1 MISPSEAEEGVVKH
15 LISGAK
21 KLGYKPFN
29 NITYV
34 SENANGEGKLT
45 GVCPLCGER
54 KTFES
59 LDEIDLVKEVENP
72 KTNKKYFV
80 NSCELCAAS
89 RKESITSEPARP
101 LNKLLYKRAVEILDK
116 KFNSTLIP
124 TKANLFVDPNEFVT
138 FKPNV
143 ENSKKYKIKLKV
155 IMLYSDT
162 YFEDLDRDEF
172 EESVFRIEEEEIF
185 AILKEDE
192 SVIVNFEDFLVNKER
207 DSITDSITY
216 IDEDQL
222 TNENAAKEREE
233 ESEVNKETTDETSEP
248 DVENTESAESSDDNV
263 DIQNKTSEPETT
275 DSETTESEPMAEEN
289 TIGEE
294 TSTEEVTHE
303 TEQNAETEITISDI
317 QNDDEFGGSS
327 EEVTINS
334 ESETTESEPVVE
346 ENSVTEEVTLEAEQ
360 NEESHAD
367 FTVTNETEIT
377 TSDIQN
383 DDEFGGSSEE
393 VTIDSEPETTDSE
406 PIAEESIVT
415 EETSTE
421 DSGEITLEL
430 DDNSSSSS
438 FFDNLFGRNKKTE
451 ESVSEETSTETVKT
465 STKEDNGEITLELD
479 NENGDENP
487 FSEASGERS
496 ETGENKIVSPITSE
510 ARKSIESEDSKEEI
524 KLESVNENFTDDE
537 EEITLERDDDI
548 SKKEKGK
555 NESTES
561 DVNHK
566 DFIKD
571 EAKKVSESDKKWYSN
586 PVVFSEDDDENF
598 NELMDEVDLINEF
611 KESDLGKVIYD
622 VCKRTGLNAKFT
634 ISEDTFEIPVVDFES
649 GMRVICIDCNKVGQM
664 KVQLAI
670 MERQVEFGYPLP
682 KGTKYGLAYLYSDCL
697 TSKERTKATIK
708 NLIKIVNKEK
718 FDGRRIINLAGNY
731 TLFYTDSIPVIR
743 SFEAENSSY
752 PQGKPCTKEIGIIA
766 LRHRSGKHEEFTAK
780 DFMNYLNKNYKMDM
794 KNHNLYMVATAR
806 YIVKPDP
813 MSKTVKYQI
822 TDYSELADSILM
834 DGFDHIIGAIIKEHK
849 LNNTV
854 KDPRFL
860 GTDFSQYKYQFEY
873 EFDPSTLPSPSL
885 EIWWDNE
892 NFFKTFDSFEDGQ
905 GKCFIRVPEY
915 RTNSTDG
922 YRKDPRLFL
931 PIPFSKLFKADI
943 EKSGVNVL
951 NDNARRKFIEQLGF
965 VESYYPRMKR
975 FMLNPLKTMKLEF
988 SSSIFAMTK
997 VDLNKF
1003 FSGNGVYDGGYD
1015 NILFQKFINSSK
1027 LDDKTKN
1034 VMSIL
1039 ALQKMLNK

>member
-1 MISPSEAEEGVVKH
+1 MISPTEAEEGVVKH

-172 EESVFRIEEEEIF
+172 EESVFRIEEDEIF

-192 SVIVNFEDFLVNKER
+192 SVIANFEDFLVNKER

-222 TNENAAKEREE
+222 ANGNVAKEKEE

-248 DVENTESAESSDDNV
+248 DVENTESTESSDDNV
-263 DIQNKTSEPETT
+263 DIQNKTSEP
-275 DSETTESEPMAEEN
+275 ETTESEPMAEEN

-294 TSTEEVTHE
+294 TSTEEVTRE

-334 ESETTESEPVVE
+334 EPETTESEPVVE
-346 ENSVTEEVTLEAEQ
+346 EKSVIEEVTLEAEQ
-360 NEESHAD
+360 KEESHAD
-367 FTVTNETEIT
+367 FTVTDETEIT

-393 VTIDSEPETTDSE
+393 VTINSEPETTDSE
-406 PIAEESIVT
+406 PVAEESIVT
-415 EETSTE
+415 EESSTE

-430 DDNSSSSS
+430 DDNSSSPS

-451 ESVSEETSTETVKT
+451 ESVTEETSTETVET

-479 NENGDENP
+479 NVNGDENP

-524 KLESVNENFTDDE
+524 ELESVNENFTDDE

-555 NESTES
+555 NVSTES

-586 PVVFSEDDDENF
+586 PVVFSEDEDENF

-1015 NILFQKFINSSK
+1015 NILFQKFINSFK

>member
-1 MISPSEAEEGVVKH
+1 M
-15 LISGAK
+15 
-21 KLGYKPFN
+21 
-29 NITYV
+29 
-34 SENANGEGKLT
+34 
-45 GVCPLCGER
+45 
-54 KTFES
+54 
-59 LDEIDLVKEVENP
+59 
-72 KTNKKYFV
+72 
-80 NSCELCAAS
+80 
-89 RKESITSEPARP
+89 
-101 LNKLLYKRAVEILDK
+101 
-116 KFNSTLIP
+116 
-124 TKANLFVDPNEFVT
+124 
-138 FKPNV
+138 
-143 ENSKKYKIKLKV
+143 
-155 IMLYSDT
+155 
-162 YFEDLDRDEF
+162 
-172 EESVFRIEEEEIF
+172 
-185 AILKEDE
+185 
-192 SVIVNFEDFLVNKER
+192 
-207 DSITDSITY
+207 
-216 IDEDQL
+216 
-222 TNENAAKEREE
+222 
-233 ESEVNKETTDETSEP
+233 
-248 DVENTESAESSDDNV
+248 
-263 DIQNKTSEPETT
+263 
-275 DSETTESEPMAEEN
+275 
-289 TIGEE
+289 
-294 TSTEEVTHE
+294 
-303 TEQNAETEITISDI
+303 
-317 QNDDEFGGSS
+317 
-327 EEVTINS
+327 
-334 ESETTESEPVVE
+334 
-346 ENSVTEEVTLEAEQ
+346 
-360 NEESHAD
+360 
-367 FTVTNETEIT
+367 
-377 TSDIQN
+377 
-383 DDEFGGSSEE
+383 
-393 VTIDSEPETTDSE
+393 
-406 PIAEESIVT
+406 
-415 EETSTE
+415 
-421 DSGEITLEL
+421 
-430 DDNSSSSS
+430 
-438 FFDNLFGRNKKTE
+438 
-451 ESVSEETSTETVKT
+451 
-465 STKEDNGEITLELD
+465 
-479 NENGDENP
+479 
-487 FSEASGERS
+487 
-496 ETGENKIVSPITSE
+496 
-510 ARKSIESEDSKEEI
+510 
-524 KLESVNENFTDDE
+524 
-537 EEITLERDDDI
+537 
-548 SKKEKGK
+548 
-555 NESTES
+555 
-561 DVNHK
+561 
-566 DFIKD
+566 
-571 EAKKVSESDKKWYSN
+571 
-586 PVVFSEDDDENF
+586 
-598 NELMDEVDLINEF
+598 
-611 KESDLGKVIYD
+611 
-622 VCKRTGLNAKFT
+622 
-634 ISEDTFEIPVVDFES
+634 
-649 GMRVICIDCNKVGQM
+649 
-664 KVQLAI
+664 
-670 MERQVEFGYPLP
+670 
-682 KGTKYGLAYLYSDCL
+682 
-697 TSKERTKATIK
+697 
-708 NLIKIVNKEK
+708 IVNKEK

>member
-1 MISPSEAEEGVVKH
+1 MISSSEAEEGVVKH
-15 LISGAK
+15 LVSGAK

-29 NITYV
+29 NITYI

-45 GVCPLCGER
+45 GICPLCGGQ

-59 LDEIDLVKEVENP
+59 LDEIDLVKEIENP

-89 RKESITSEPARP
+89 RKESVTSEPSRP

-143 ENSKKYKIKLKV
+143 ENSKKYKIKLKI

-162 YFEDLDRDEF
+162 FFEDLDRDESEERIF
-172 EESVFRIEEEEIF
+172 EIEEDEPY
-185 AILKEDE
+185 AILKENE
-192 SVIVNFEDFLVNKER
+192 NVTVNFEDFLVNKER
-207 DSITDSITY
+207 DSIQY
-216 IDEDQL
+216 IDEYQYA
-222 TNENAAKEREE
+222 TENAAKEKE
-233 ESEVNKETTDETSEP
+233 ES
-248 DVENTESAESSDDNV
+248 VENYDENI
-263 DIQNKTSEPETT
+263 DIQNKASEPELI
-275 DSETTESEPMAEEN
+275 DYQVPV
-289 TIGEE
+289 IEE
-294 TSTEEVTHE
+294 TSKEEVTSE
-303 TEQNAETEITISDI
+303 TEQNNKTDETEITTSDI
-317 QNDDEFGGSS
+317 QNDNEFSGSS

-334 ESETTESEPVVE
+334 EPELIDYQVPVIEETSK
-346 ENSVTEEVTLEAEQ
+346 EEVNHET
-360 NEESHAD
+360 D
-367 FTVTNETEIT
+367 ETEIT

-383 DDEFGGSSEE
+383 DDEFRGSSEE
-393 VTIDSEPETTDSE
+393 VTINSEPKSTDSE
-406 PIAEESIVT
+406 PVV

-421 DSGEITLEL
+421 
-430 DDNSSSSS
+430 
-438 FFDNLFGRNKKTE
+438 
-451 ESVSEETSTETVKT
+451 SVETSV
-465 STKEDNGEITLELD
+465 KEDNGEITLELD
-479 NENGDENP
+479 NNSSSHSFFDNLFGRNDKTEKPVVEETSTESVETSVKEDNGEITLELYNENGDENP

-510 ARKSIESEDSKEEI
+510 ARKSIESEDSKDEI
-524 KLESVNENFTDDE
+524 VLESVNENFTDE
-537 EEITLERDDDI
+537 EEITLERDVDA
-548 SKKEKGK
+548 SKKEKEE
-555 NESTES
+555 NISTES
-561 DVNHK
+561 DLNHK
-566 DFIKD
+566 DFVKD
-571 EAKKVSESDKKWYSN
+571 EAKKVSESDKKWYNN
-586 PVVFSEDDDENF
+586 PVVFSEDDNENF

-670 MERQVEFGYPLP
+670 MERQVEFAYPLP
-682 KGTKYGLAYLYSDCL
+682 KGIRYGLAYLYSDCL

-718 FDGRRIINLAGNY
+718 FDGRRIINLGGNY

-975 FMLNPLKTMKLEF
+975 FMLNPIKTMKLEF

>member
-59 LDEIDLVKEVENP
+59 LDEIDLIKEVENP

-172 EESVFRIEEEEIF
+172 EESVFRIEEDEIF

-192 SVIVNFEDFLVNKER
+192 SVIANFEDFLVNKER

-233 ESEVNKETTDETSEP
+233 ESEVNEETTDETSGT

-263 DIQNKTSEPETT
+263 DIQNKTSEL
-275 DSETTESEPMAEEN
+275 ETTESEPTAEEN

-303 TEQNAETEITISDI
+303 TEQN
-317 QNDDEFGGSS
+317 
-327 EEVTINS
+327 V
-334 ESETTESEPVVE
+334 
-346 ENSVTEEVTLEAEQ
+346 
-360 NEESHAD
+360 
-367 FTVTNETEIT
+367 ETEIT

-393 VTIDSEPETTDSE
+393 VTINSEPETTESE
-406 PIAEESIVT
+406 PVAEES
-415 EETSTE
+415 STE

>member
-80 NSCELCAAS
+80 NSCEVCAAS

-162 YFEDLDRDEF
+162 YFEDLDRDES
-172 EESVFRIEEEEIF
+172 EESVFGIEEDEIF

-192 SVIVNFEDFLVNKER
+192 SVTVNFEDFLVNKER
-207 DSITDSITY
+207 DSITY
-216 IDEDQL
+216 IDEDQFA
-222 TNENAAKEREE
+222 NENAAKEREE
-233 ESEVNKETTDETSEP
+233 SEVNEETTDETSEP
-248 DVENTESAESSDDNV
+248 DVENTESAESFDENA
-263 DIQNKTSEPETT
+263 DIQNKTSEPETL
-275 DSETTESEPMAEEN
+275 ESEPMAEEN
-289 TIGEE
+289 AISEE
-294 TSTEEVTHE
+294 TSTEEVTRE
-303 TEQNAETEITISDI
+303 TEQNT
-317 QNDDEFGGSS
+317 
-327 EEVTINS
+327 
-334 ESETTESEPVVE
+334 
-346 ENSVTEEVTLEAEQ
+346 
-360 NEESHAD
+360 
-367 FTVTNETEIT
+367 ETEIT

-393 VTIDSEPETTDSE
+393 VTINSEPETAESE
-406 PIAEESIVT
+406 PVAEEKSVT

-430 DDNSSSSS
+430 DDNSSSSN

-451 ESVSEETSTETVKT
+451 ESVTEETSTEAVET

-496 ETGENKIVSPITSE
+496 ETGENKLVSPITSE

-537 EEITLERDDDI
+537 EEITLERDNVT

-555 NESTES
+555 NVSDES

-566 DFIKD
+566 DFVKD
-571 EAKKVSESDKKWYSN
+571 EAKKVSESDKKWYNN
-586 PVVFSEDDDENF
+586 PVVFSEDENENF

>member
-222 TNENAAKEREE
+222 TNENTAKEREE
-233 ESEVNKETTDETSEP
+233 ESEVNEETTDETSGT

-263 DIQNKTSEPETT
+263 DIQNKTSEP
-275 DSETTESEPMAEEN
+275 ETTESEPMAEEN

-303 TEQNAETEITISDI
+303 TEQNAETEITTSDI

-334 ESETTESEPVVE
+334 EPETTESEPAVE

-367 FTVTNETEIT
+367 FTVTDETEIT
-377 TSDIQN
+377 TSNIQN

-393 VTIDSEPETTDSE
+393 VTINSEPETTESK
-406 PIAEESIVT
+406 PVAEESIVT

-451 ESVSEETSTETVKT
+451 ESVSEETSTETVET

-555 NESTES
+555 NVSTES

-571 EAKKVSESDKKWYSN
+571 EVKKVSESDKKWYSN
-586 PVVFSEDDDENF
+586 PVVFSEDEDENF

>member
-15 LISGAK
+15 LVSGAK

-29 NITYV
+29 NITYI

-45 GVCPLCGER
+45 GVCPLCGEQ

-72 KTNKKYFV
+72 KTKKKYFV
-80 NSCELCAAS
+80 NSCEVCAAS
-89 RKESITSEPARP
+89 RKESVTSEPERP

-124 TKANLFVDPNEFVT
+124 TKANLFLDPNEFVT

-162 YFEDLDRDEF
+162 YFEDLDRDES
-172 EESVFRIEEEEIF
+172 EESVFEIEEDEIF

-192 SVIVNFEDFLVNKER
+192 SVTVNFEDFLVNKER
-207 DSITDSITY
+207 DSITY

-222 TNENAAKEREE
+222 ANENAAKEREE
-233 ESEVNKETTDETSEP
+233 ESGVNEETTDETSEP
-248 DVENTESAESSDDNV
+248 DVENTESAESFDENA
-263 DIQNKTSEPETT
+263 DIQNEASEP
-275 DSETTESEPMAEEN
+275 ETTESEPVTEEN
-289 TIGEE
+289 TVAEETSTEE
-294 TSTEEVTHE
+294 TSTEEVTLE
-303 TEQNAETEITISDI
+303 TEQETETD
-317 QNDDEFGGSS
+317 
-327 EEVTINS
+327 
-334 ESETTESEPVVE
+334 
-346 ENSVTEEVTLEAEQ
+346 
-360 NEESHAD
+360 
-367 FTVTNETEIT
+367 ETEIT

-383 DDEFGGSSEE
+383 EDEFGGSSEE
-393 VTIDSEPETTDSE
+393 VTIDSEPETSE
-406 PIAEESIVT
+406 PVT
-415 EETSTE
+415 EETSTEAVETSTKE

-430 DDNSSSSS
+430 DDNSSSHS

-451 ESVSEETSTETVKT
+451 ESVTEETSTEAVET
-465 STKEDNGEITLELD
+465 STKEDDGEITLELD
-479 NENGDENP
+479 NESGDENP
-487 FSEASGERS
+487 FSKASGERS

-524 KLESVNENFTDDE
+524 ELESVNENFTDDE
-537 EEITLERDDDI
+537 EEITLERDDVT

-555 NESTES
+555 NVSDES

-566 DFIKD
+566 DFVKD
-571 EAKKVSESDKKWYSN
+571 EAKKVSESDKKWYNN
-586 PVVFSEDDDENF
+586 PVVFSDDENENF

-975 FMLNPLKTMKLEF
+975 FMLNPLKAMKLEF

-1034 VMSIL
+1034 MMSIL
-1039 ALQKMLNK
+1039 AIQKMLNK

>member
-29 NITYV
+29 NITYI

-45 GVCPLCGER
+45 GICPLCGEQ

-59 LDEIDLVKEVENP
+59 LDEIDLVKEIENS
-72 KTNKKYFV
+72 KTNKKYLV
-80 NSCELCAAS
+80 NSCEVCAAS
-89 RKESITSEPARP
+89 RKESVTSEPARP
-101 LNKLLYKRAVEILDK
+101 LNKLLYKRAGEILDK

-155 IMLYSDT
+155 IMLYSNT
-162 YFEDLDRDEF
+162 SFEDLDRDESDERVF
-172 EESVFRIEEEEIF
+172 EIEEDDLF

-192 SVIVNFEDFLVNKER
+192 SVTVKFEDFLVNKER
-207 DSITDSITY
+207 DSIEY
-216 IDEDQL
+216 IDEQQL
-222 TNENAAKEREE
+222 ADENAAKEKEE
-233 ESEVNKETTDETSEP
+233 ESEVNEETTDETSEP
-248 DVENTESAESSDDNV
+248 DAENIKSAESSDENV
-263 DIQNKTSEPETT
+263 NIQNEASEPETT
-275 DSETTESEPMAEEN
+275 DPEPVVEEN
-289 TIGEE
+289 TVAEK
-294 TSTEEVTHE
+294 TSTEEVTLE
-303 TEQNAETEITISDI
+303 TEQN
-317 QNDDEFGGSS
+317 
-327 EEVTINS
+327 EEPRV
-334 ESETTESEPVVE
+334 
-346 ENSVTEEVTLEAEQ
+346 
-360 NEESHAD
+360 D
-367 FTVTNETEIT
+367 FTVTDETEIT

-393 VTIDSEPETTDSE
+393 VTIEPETTESE
-406 PIAEESIVT
+406 PVPVAAAEEIST
-415 EETSTE
+415 EE
-421 DSGEITLEL
+421 DDGEITLEL
-430 DDNSSSSS
+430 DDGSNSPS
-438 FFDNLFGRNKKTE
+438 FFDNLFGRNKETEKPVVE
-451 ESVSEETSTETVKT
+451 ESVESVETSA
-465 STKEDNGEITLELD
+465 KEDDGEITLELN
-479 NENGDENP
+479 NENGDDNP

-510 ARKSIESEDSKEEI
+510 ARKSIESEDSKNEI
-524 KLESVNENFTDDE
+524 KLESVNENITDDE
-537 EEITLERDDDI
+537 EEITLERDVDT
-548 SKKEKGK
+548 SKKEK
-555 NESTES
+555 EESISTET

-566 DFIKD
+566 DFVKD
-571 EAKKVSESDKKWYSN
+571 EAKKVSESDKKWYNN
-586 PVVFSEDDDENF
+586 PVVFSDDENENF

-975 FMLNPLKTMKLEF
+975 FMLNPLKAMKLEF

-1034 VMSIL
+1034 MMSIL
-1039 ALQKMLNK
+1039 AIQKMLNK

>member
-172 EESVFRIEEEEIF
+172 EESVFRIEEDEIF

-192 SVIVNFEDFLVNKER
+192 SVIANFEDFLVNKER

-222 TNENAAKEREE
+222 VNENDEKEREE
-233 ESEVNKETTDETSEP
+233 ESEVNEETTDETSGT
-248 DVENTESAESSDDNV
+248 DVENTESTESSDDNV
-263 DIQNKTSEPETT
+263 DIQNKTSE
-275 DSETTESEPMAEEN
+275 SETTESEPMTEEN

-303 TEQNAETEITISDI
+303 TEQNA
-317 QNDDEFGGSS
+317 
-327 EEVTINS
+327 
-334 ESETTESEPVVE
+334 
-346 ENSVTEEVTLEAEQ
+346 
-360 NEESHAD
+360 
-367 FTVTNETEIT
+367 ETEIT

-393 VTIDSEPETTDSE
+393 VTIDSEPETTESE
-406 PIAEESIVT
+406 PVAEES
-415 EETSTE
+415 STE

-524 KLESVNENFTDDE
+524 ELESVNENFTDDE

-571 EAKKVSESDKKWYSN
+571 ETKKVSESDKKWYSN

>member
-29 NITYV
+29 NITYI

-45 GVCPLCGER
+45 GVCPLCGEQ

-59 LDEIDLVKEVENP
+59 LDEIDLIKEVENP
-72 KTNKKYFV
+72 KTKKKYFV
-80 NSCELCAAS
+80 NSCEVCAAS
-89 RKESITSEPARP
+89 RKESVTSEPERP

-162 YFEDLDRDEF
+162 YFEDLDRDES
-172 EESVFRIEEEEIF
+172 EESVFGIEEDEIF

-192 SVIVNFEDFLVNKER
+192 SVTVNFEDFLVNKER
-207 DSITDSITY
+207 DSITY

-222 TNENAAKEREE
+222 ANENAAKEKE
-233 ESEVNKETTDETSEP
+233 ESEVNEETTDETSEP
-248 DVENTESAESSDDNV
+248 DVQNAESAESFDESA
-263 DIQNKTSEPETT
+263 DIQNEASEP
-275 DSETTESEPMAEEN
+275 ETTESEPVTEEN
-289 TIGEE
+289 TVAEEIPTEE
-294 TSTEEVTHE
+294 TSTEEV
-303 TEQNAETEITISDI
+303 N
-317 QNDDEFGGSS
+317 
-327 EEVTINS
+327 
-334 ESETTESEPVVE
+334 
-346 ENSVTEEVTLEAEQ
+346 LEAEQ
-360 NEESHAD
+360 DA
-367 FTVTNETEIT
+367 ETEIT

-383 DDEFGGSSEE
+383 EDEFGGSSEE
-393 VTIDSEPETTDSE
+393 VTIDSEPETTESE
-406 PIAEESIVT
+406 PVT
-415 EETSTE
+415 EETSTEEVTLETEQETETDETEITTSDIQNEDEFGGSSEEVTIDSEPETTESEPVTEETSTEAVETSTEE

-430 DDNSSSSS
+430 DDNSSSPS
-438 FFDNLFGRNKKTE
+438 FFDNLFGRNKKPE
-451 ESVSEETSTETVKT
+451 ESVTEETSTEAVET
-465 STKEDNGEITLELD
+465 STKEDDGEITLELD
-479 NENGDENP
+479 NESGDENP
-487 FSEASGERS
+487 FSKASGERS

-510 ARKSIESEDSKEEI
+510 ARKSIESEDSKDEI
-524 KLESVNENFTDDE
+524 ELESVNENFTDDE
-537 EEITLERDDDI
+537 EEITLERDDVT

-555 NESTES
+555 NVSDES

-566 DFIKD
+566 DFVKD
-571 EAKKVSESDKKWYSN
+571 EAKKVSESDKKWYNN
-586 PVVFSEDDDENF
+586 PVVFSEDENENF

-670 MERQVEFGYPLP
+670 MERQVEFAYPLP

-718 FDGRRIINLAGNY
+718 FDGRRIINLSGNY

-988 SSSIFAMTK
+988 SSSIFAMSK

-1034 VMSIL
+1034 MMSIL
-1039 ALQKMLNK
+1039 AIQKMLNK

>member
-15 LISGAK
+15 LVSGAK

-80 NSCELCAAS
+80 NSCEVCAAS

-233 ESEVNKETTDETSEP
+233 ESEVNEETTDETSEP

-263 DIQNKTSEPETT
+263 DVQNKTSE
-275 DSETTESEPMAEEN
+275 SETTESEPMAEEN

-303 TEQNAETEITISDI
+303 TEQNT
-317 QNDDEFGGSS
+317 
-327 EEVTINS
+327 
-334 ESETTESEPVVE
+334 
-346 ENSVTEEVTLEAEQ
+346 
-360 NEESHAD
+360 
-367 FTVTNETEIT
+367 ETEIT

-393 VTIDSEPETTDSE
+393 VTIDSEPETTESE
-406 PIAEESIVT
+406 PAVEESIAT
-415 EETSTE
+415 EESSTE

-451 ESVSEETSTETVKT
+451 ESVSEETSTETVET

-479 NENGDENP
+479 NENGDKNP

-524 KLESVNENFTDDE
+524 ELESVNENFTDDE
-537 EEITLERDDDI
+537 EEITLERDDVT

-555 NESTES
+555 NVSDES

-566 DFIKD
+566 DFVKD
-571 EAKKVSESDKKWYSN
+571 EAKKVSESDKKWYNN
-586 PVVFSEDDDENF
+586 PVVFSEDENENF

>member
-15 LISGAK
+15 LISGTEM
-21 KLGYKPFN
+21 LGYKPFN

-45 GVCPLCGER
+45 GICPLCGER

-80 NSCELCAAS
+80 NSCEVCAAS
-89 RKESITSEPARP
+89 RKESVSSEPARP
-101 LNKLLYKRAVEILDK
+101 FNKLLYKRAVEILDK
-116 KFNSTLIP
+116 KFNSTLIS
-124 TKANLFVDPNEFVT
+124 TKANLFVDPNEYVT

-143 ENSKKYKIKLKV
+143 ENGKKYKIKLKV

-162 YFEDLDRDEF
+162 CFEGLDTDE
-172 EESVFRIEEEEIF
+172 SDNRVFKIEEDEIF
-185 AILKEDE
+185 AILKENE
-192 SVIVNFEDFLVNKER
+192 TVTVNFEDFLVNKER
-207 DSITDSITY
+207 DSISY
-216 IDEDQL
+216 IDEEQL
-222 TNENAAKEREE
+222 TDVNDTKEVEVTKVDEE
-233 ESEVNKETTDETSEP
+233 TEDKTSES
-248 DVENTESAESSDDNV
+248 DVENTESVENSDGNSDD
-263 DIQNKTSEPETT
+263 QNEY
-275 DSETTESEPMAEEN
+275 
-289 TIGEE
+289 
-294 TSTEEVTHE
+294 
-303 TEQNAETEITISDI
+303 
-317 QNDDEFGGSS
+317 
-327 EEVTINS
+327 
-334 ESETTESEPVVE
+334 SEPV
-346 ENSVTEEVTLEAEQ
+346 S
-360 NEESHAD
+360 D
-367 FTVTNETEIT
+367 ETEIT

-393 VTIDSEPETTDSE
+393 VTIESEPETTE
-406 PIAEESIVT
+406 PETIS

-421 DSGEITLEL
+421 EVNHETEENTETEITTSDIQNDDEFGGISEEVTIESEPETTEPEPISEETSTEENSVEITLEL
-430 DDNSSSSS
+430 DDDKSNSHS
-438 FFDNLFGRNKKTE
+438 FFDDLFGRNDKVE
-451 ESVSEETSTETVKT
+451 DHVSEESSTIK
-465 STKEDNGEITLELD
+465 DNKEITLELD
-479 NENGDENP
+479 DEIGNKNP

-524 KLESVNENFTDDE
+524 ELESVNENFTDDE
-537 EEITLERDDDI
+537 EEITLERDVDT
-548 SKKEKGK
+548 SKKEKEE
-555 NESTES
+555 NISTES

-566 DFIKD
+566 DFVKD
-571 EAKKVSESDKKWYSN
+571 EAKKVSESDKKWYNN
-586 PVVFSEDDDENF
+586 PVVFSEDENENF

-670 MERQVEFGYPLP
+670 MERQVEFAYPLP

-988 SSSIFAMTK
+988 SSSIFAMSK

-1039 ALQKMLNK
+1039 AIQKMLNK

>member
-15 LISGAK
+15 LVSGAK

-80 NSCELCAAS
+80 NSCEVCAAS

-222 TNENAAKEREE
+222 TNGNAAKEREE
-233 ESEVNKETTDETSEP
+233 ESEVNEETTDETSEP

-263 DIQNKTSEPETT
+263 DIQNKTSEPEI
-275 DSETTESEPMAEEN
+275 TESEPMVEDN
-289 TIGEE
+289 IIGEE
-294 TSTEEVTHE
+294 TSTEEMTHE
-303 TEQNAETEITISDI
+303 TEQDTETEIM
-317 QNDDEFGGSS
+317 
-327 EEVTINS
+327 
-334 ESETTESEPVVE
+334 
-346 ENSVTEEVTLEAEQ
+346 
-360 NEESHAD
+360 
-367 FTVTNETEIT
+367 

-383 DDEFGGSSEE
+383 NDEFGGSSEE
-393 VTIDSEPETTDSE
+393 VTIDSEPETTESEPAVEENSVTEEVTLDTEQNEESHSDFTVTDETEITTSDIQNDNEFGGSSEEVTIDSE
-406 PIAEESIVT
+406 PKTTESESMTEESIVT

-524 KLESVNENFTDDE
+524 ELESVNENFTDDE
-537 EEITLERDDDI
+537 EEITLERDDVT

-555 NESTES
+555 NVSTES

-566 DFIKD
+566 DFVKD
-571 EAKKVSESDKKWYSN
+571 EAKKVSESDKKWYNN
-586 PVVFSEDDDENF
+586 PVVFSEDENENF

>member
-80 NSCELCAAS
+80 NSCEVCAAS

-222 TNENAAKEREE
+222 ANGNVAKEREE

-275 DSETTESEPMAEEN
+275 ESEPVVEEN

-294 TSTEEVTHE
+294 TSTEEVNRE
-303 TEQNAETEITISDI
+303 TEQNT
-317 QNDDEFGGSS
+317 
-327 EEVTINS
+327 
-334 ESETTESEPVVE
+334 
-346 ENSVTEEVTLEAEQ
+346 
-360 NEESHAD
+360 
-367 FTVTNETEIT
+367 ETEIT

-393 VTIDSEPETTDSE
+393 VTINSEPETTESE
-406 PIAEESIVT
+406 PVVEENSVTEEVTLETEQNEEPRADFTVTDETEITTSDIQNDDEFGGSSEEVTIESEPETTESEPVTEESVVT

-430 DDNSSSSS
+430 DDNSSSSN

-451 ESVSEETSTETVKT
+451 EPVTEETSI
-465 STKEDNGEITLELD
+465 KEDNGEITLELD

-524 KLESVNENFTDDE
+524 ELESVNENFTDE

-555 NESTES
+555 NVSDES

-566 DFIKD
+566 DFVKD

-586 PVVFSEDDDENF
+586 PVVFSEDEDENF

>member
-222 TNENAAKEREE
+222 TNENVAKEREE

-263 DIQNKTSEPETT
+263 DIQNKTSESETT
-275 DSETTESEPMAEEN
+275 DSEPVAEEN

-294 TSTEEVTHE
+294 TSTEEVTRE
-303 TEQNAETEITISDI
+303 TEQNT
-317 QNDDEFGGSS
+317 
-327 EEVTINS
+327 
-334 ESETTESEPVVE
+334 
-346 ENSVTEEVTLEAEQ
+346 
-360 NEESHAD
+360 
-367 FTVTNETEIT
+367 ETEIT

-393 VTIDSEPETTDSE
+393 VTINSEPETTESE
-406 PIAEESIVT
+406 PVAEEKSVTEEVTLETEQNEEPHADFTVTDETEITTSDIQNDDEFDGSSEEVTINSEPETTESEPVAEENSVT

-438 FFDNLFGRNKKTE
+438 FFDNLFGRNNETE
-451 ESVSEETSTETVKT
+451 ESVSEETSTETVET

-479 NENGDENP
+479 NENGVENP

-524 KLESVNENFTDDE
+524 ELESVNENFTDDE

-555 NESTES
+555 NVSTES

-586 PVVFSEDDDENF
+586 PVVFSEDEDENF

>member
-172 EESVFRIEEEEIF
+172 EESVFRIEEDEIF

-222 TNENAAKEREE
+222 VNENAAKEREE
-233 ESEVNKETTDETSEP
+233 ESEVNKETTDETSGT
-248 DVENTESAESSDDNV
+248 DVGNTESAESSDDNV
-263 DIQNKTSEPETT
+263 DIQNKTSEP
-275 DSETTESEPMAEEN
+275 ETTESEPMAEEN

-303 TEQNAETEITISDI
+303 TEQN
-317 QNDDEFGGSS
+317 
-327 EEVTINS
+327 V
-334 ESETTESEPVVE
+334 
-346 ENSVTEEVTLEAEQ
+346 
-360 NEESHAD
+360 
-367 FTVTNETEIT
+367 ETEIT

-383 DDEFGGSSEE
+383 DNEFGGSSEE
-393 VTIDSEPETTDSE
+393 VTIDSEPETTESE
-406 PIAEESIVT
+406 SMTEESIVT

-510 ARKSIESEDSKEEI
+510 ARKLIESEDSKEEI

-586 PVVFSEDDDENF
+586 PVVFSEDEDENF

>member
-172 EESVFRIEEEEIF
+172 EESVFRIEEDEIF

-192 SVIVNFEDFLVNKER
+192 SVIANFEDFLVNKER

-222 TNENAAKEREE
+222 ANGNGEKEREE
-233 ESEVNKETTDETSEP
+233 ESEVNEETTDETSGT

-263 DIQNKTSEPETT
+263 DIQNKTSE
-275 DSETTESEPMAEEN
+275 SETTESEPIAEEN
-289 TIGEE
+289 TISEE

-303 TEQNAETEITISDI
+303 TEQNVETEITTSDI

-334 ESETTESEPVVE
+334 ESETTESEPAVE

-360 NEESHAD
+360 NEEPRAD
-367 FTVTNETEIT
+367 FTVTDETEIT

-393 VTIDSEPETTDSE
+393 VTIDSESKTTESE
-406 PIAEESIVT
+406 PVAEESIVT
-415 EETSTE
+415 EESSTE

-451 ESVSEETSTETVKT
+451 ESVSEETSTETVET

-524 KLESVNENFTDDE
+524 ELESVNENFTDDE

-571 EAKKVSESDKKWYSN
+571 ETKKVSESDKKWYSN

>member
-172 EESVFRIEEEEIF
+172 EESVFRIEEDEIF

-192 SVIVNFEDFLVNKER
+192 SVIANFEDFLVNKER

-222 TNENAAKEREE
+222 VNEIGEKEREE
-233 ESEVNKETTDETSEP
+233 ESEVNEETTDETSGT

-263 DIQNKTSEPETT
+263 DIQNKTSEQ
-275 DSETTESEPMAEEN
+275 ETTESEPMAEEN

-303 TEQNAETEITISDI
+303 TEQNAETEITTSDI

-327 EEVTINS
+327 EEVTIDS
-334 ESETTESEPVVE
+334 ESETTESEPAVE

-367 FTVTNETEIT
+367 FTVTDETEIT
-377 TSDIQN
+377 TSNIQN

-393 VTIDSEPETTDSE
+393 VTINSEPETTESE
-406 PIAEESIVT
+406 PAIEENSVT
-415 EETSTE
+415 EESSTE

-438 FFDNLFGRNKKTE
+438 FFDNLFGRNKKIE

-510 ARKSIESEDSKEEI
+510 ARKLIESEDSKEEI
-524 KLESVNENFTDDE
+524 ELESVNENFTDDE

>member
-15 LISGAK
+15 LVSGAK

-80 NSCELCAAS
+80 NSCEVCAAS
-89 RKESITSEPARP
+89 RKESVTSEPARP

-172 EESVFRIEEEEIF
+172 KESVFRIEEDEIF

-233 ESEVNKETTDETSEP
+233 ESEVNEETTDETSEP

-263 DIQNKTSEPETT
+263 DIQNKTSE
-275 DSETTESEPMAEEN
+275 SKTTESEPIAEEN

-294 TSTEEVTHE
+294 TSIEEVTHE
-303 TEQNAETEITISDI
+303 TEQNT
-317 QNDDEFGGSS
+317 
-327 EEVTINS
+327 
-334 ESETTESEPVVE
+334 
-346 ENSVTEEVTLEAEQ
+346 
-360 NEESHAD
+360 
-367 FTVTNETEIT
+367 ETEIT

-393 VTIDSEPETTDSE
+393 VTIDSEPETTESE
-406 PIAEESIVT
+406 PAVEENSVT

-451 ESVSEETSTETVKT
+451 ESVTEETSIEAVET

-524 KLESVNENFTDDE
+524 ELESVNENFTDDE
-537 EEITLERDDDI
+537 EEITLERDDVT

-555 NESTES
+555 NVSDES

-566 DFIKD
+566 DFVKD
-571 EAKKVSESDKKWYSN
+571 EAKKVSESDKKWYNN
-586 PVVFSEDDDENF
+586 PVVFSEDENENF

-670 MERQVEFGYPLP
+670 MERQVDFAYPLP

-922 YRKDPRLFL
+922 CRKDPRLFL

>member
-172 EESVFRIEEEEIF
+172 EESVFRIEEDEIF

-222 TNENAAKEREE
+222 ANGNATKEREE

-263 DIQNKTSEPETT
+263 DIQNKTFE
-275 DSETTESEPMAEEN
+275 SETTESEPMTEEN
-289 TIGEE
+289 TISEE
-294 TSTEEVTHE
+294 TSTEEATHE

-327 EEVTINS
+327 EEVTIDS
-334 ESETTESEPVVE
+334 ESETTESEPAVE

-360 NEESHAD
+360 NEEPRAD
-367 FTVTNETEIT
+367 FTVTDETEIT

-393 VTIDSEPETTDSE
+393 VTIDSESETTESE
-406 PIAEESIVT
+406 PVAEESIVT
-415 EETSTE
+415 EESSTE

-451 ESVSEETSTETVKT
+451 ESVSEETSTETVET

-524 KLESVNENFTDDE
+524 KLESVNENFIDDE

>member
-1 MISPSEAEEGVVKH
+1 MISSSEAEEGVVKH
-15 LISGAK
+15 LVSGAK

-29 NITYV
+29 NITYI
-34 SENANGEGKLT
+34 SENTNGEGKLT
-45 GVCPLCGER
+45 GICPLCGEQ

-89 RKESITSEPARP
+89 RKESVTSEPSRP

-143 ENSKKYKIKLKV
+143 ENSKKYKIKLKI

-162 YFEDLDRDEF
+162 FFEDLDRDESEERIF
-172 EESVFRIEEEEIF
+172 EIEEDEPY
-185 AILKEDE
+185 AILKENE
-192 SVIVNFEDFLVNKER
+192 NVTVNFEDFLVNKER
-207 DSITDSITY
+207 DSIQY
-216 IDEDQL
+216 IDEYQYA
-222 TNENAAKEREE
+222 TENAAKEKE
-233 ESEVNKETTDETSEP
+233 ES
-248 DVENTESAESSDDNV
+248 VENYDENI
-263 DIQNKTSEPETT
+263 DIHNKDSEPELI
-275 DSETTESEPMAEEN
+275 DYQVPV
-289 TIGEE
+289 IEE
-294 TSTEEVTHE
+294 TSKEEVTPE
-303 TEQNAETEITISDI
+303 TEQNNKTDETEITTSDI
-317 QNDDEFGGSS
+317 QNNDEFSGSS

-334 ESETTESEPVVE
+334 EPESTNSEPV
-346 ENSVTEEVTLEAEQ
+346 S
-360 NEESHAD
+360 
-367 FTVTNETEIT
+367 
-377 TSDIQN
+377 
-383 DDEFGGSSEE
+383 
-393 VTIDSEPETTDSE
+393 
-406 PIAEESIVT
+406 

-421 DSGEITLEL
+421 SVETSVEENNGEITLEL
-430 DDNSSSSS
+430 DDNSSSHS
-438 FFDNLFGRNKKTE
+438 FFDNLFGRNEKTE
-451 ESVSEETSTETVKT
+451 KPVVEETSTESVET
-465 STKEDNGEITLELD
+465 SVEEDNGEITLELD
-479 NENGDENP
+479 NESGGENP

-510 ARKSIESEDSKEEI
+510 ARKSIESEDSKDEI
-524 KLESVNENFTDDE
+524 VLESVNENFTDE
-537 EEITLERDDDI
+537 EEITLERDVDT
-548 SKKEKGK
+548 SKKEKEE
-555 NESTES
+555 NISTET
-561 DVNHK
+561 DVNHN
-566 DFIKD
+566 DFVKD
-571 EAKKVSESDKKWYSN
+571 EAKKVSESDKKWYNN
-586 PVVFSEDDDENF
+586 PVVFSEDDNENF

-670 MERQVEFGYPLP
+670 MERQVEFAYPLP
-682 KGTKYGLAYLYSDCL
+682 KGIRYGLAYLYSDCL

-718 FDGRRIINLAGNY
+718 FDGRRIINLGGNY

-975 FMLNPLKTMKLEF
+975 FMLNPIKTMKLEF

>member
-80 NSCELCAAS
+80 NSCEVCAAS

-172 EESVFRIEEEEIF
+172 EESVFRIEEDEIF

-192 SVIVNFEDFLVNKER
+192 SVIANFEDFLVNKER

-222 TNENAAKEREE
+222 ANGNAAKEKE

-275 DSETTESEPMAEEN
+275 ESEPMAEEN

-294 TSTEEVTHE
+294 TSTEEVTRE
-303 TEQNAETEITISDI
+303 TEQNTETEITISDI
-317 QNDDEFGGSS
+317 QNNNEFSGSSEEVTIESEPETTESEPVVEEKSVTEEVTLEVEQKEESHADFTVTDETEITTSDIKNDDEFGGSS

-334 ESETTESEPVVE
+334 EPETTESEPV
-346 ENSVTEEVTLEAEQ
+346 T
-360 NEESHAD
+360 
-367 FTVTNETEIT
+367 
-377 TSDIQN
+377 
-383 DDEFGGSSEE
+383 
-393 VTIDSEPETTDSE
+393 
-406 PIAEESIVT
+406 EESIVT

-430 DDNSSSSS
+430 DDNSSSSN

-451 ESVSEETSTETVKT
+451 ESVSEETSTETVET

-524 KLESVNENFTDDE
+524 ELESVNENFTDDE

-555 NESTES
+555 NVSTES

-586 PVVFSEDDDENF
+586 PVVFSEDEDENF

>member
-80 NSCELCAAS
+80 NSCEVCAAS

-172 EESVFRIEEEEIF
+172 EESVFRIEEDEIF

-192 SVIVNFEDFLVNKER
+192 SVIANFEDFLVNKER

-222 TNENAAKEREE
+222 ANGNVAKEKE

-248 DVENTESAESSDDNV
+248 DVENTESAESSDENA
-263 DIQNKTSEPETT
+263 DIQNEASEP
-275 DSETTESEPMAEEN
+275 ETTESEPMAEEN

-294 TSTEEVTHE
+294 TSTEEVTRE
-303 TEQNAETEITISDI
+303 TEQNTETEITISDI

-334 ESETTESEPVVE
+334 EPETTESEPVVE
-346 ENSVTEEVTLEAEQ
+346 EKSVIEEVTLEAEQ
-360 NEESHAD
+360 KEESHAD
-367 FTVTNETEIT
+367 FTVTDETEIT

-393 VTIDSEPETTDSE
+393 VTINSEPETTESE
-406 PIAEESIVT
+406 PVVEESIVT

-451 ESVSEETSTETVKT
+451 ESVSEEISTETVET

-496 ETGENKIVSPITSE
+496 ETGENKLVSPITSE

-524 KLESVNENFTDDE
+524 ELESVNENFTDDE
-537 EEITLERDDDI
+537 EEITLERDDVT

-555 NESTES
+555 NVSDES

-566 DFIKD
+566 DFVKD

-586 PVVFSEDDDENF
+586 PVVFSEDEDENF

>member
-172 EESVFRIEEEEIF
+172 EESVFRIEEDEIF

-222 TNENAAKEREE
+222 VNENAAKEREE
-233 ESEVNKETTDETSEP
+233 ESEVNKETTDETSGT

-263 DIQNKTSEPETT
+263 DIQNKTSEP
-275 DSETTESEPMAEEN
+275 ETTESEPMAEEN

-303 TEQNAETEITISDI
+303 TEQNAETEIT
-317 QNDDEFGGSS
+317 
-327 EEVTINS
+327 
-334 ESETTESEPVVE
+334 
-346 ENSVTEEVTLEAEQ
+346 
-360 NEESHAD
+360 
-367 FTVTNETEIT
+367 

-393 VTIDSEPETTDSE
+393 VTIDSESETTESE
-406 PIAEESIVT
+406 PVAEESIVT
-415 EETSTE
+415 EESSTE

>member
-172 EESVFRIEEEEIF
+172 EESVFRIEEDEIF

-192 SVIVNFEDFLVNKER
+192 SVIANFEDFLVNKER

-222 TNENAAKEREE
+222 VNENAAKEREE
-233 ESEVNKETTDETSEP
+233 ESEVNKETTDETSGT

-263 DIQNKTSEPETT
+263 DIQNKTSEP
-275 DSETTESEPMAEEN
+275 ETTESEPMAEEN

-303 TEQNAETEITISDI
+303 TEQNAETEITTSDI

-334 ESETTESEPVVE
+334 EPETTESVPAVE

-367 FTVTNETEIT
+367 FTVTDETEIT

-393 VTIDSEPETTDSE
+393 VTINSEPETTESE
-406 PIAEESIVT
+406 PVAEESIVT
-415 EETSTE
+415 EESSTE

-510 ARKSIESEDSKEEI
+510 ARKLIESEDSKEEI

-586 PVVFSEDDDENF
+586 PVVFSEDEDENF

-697 TSKERTKATIK
+697 TSNERTKATIK

>member
-172 EESVFRIEEEEIF
+172 EESVFRIEEDEIF

-192 SVIVNFEDFLVNKER
+192 SVIANFEDFLVNKER

-222 TNENAAKEREE
+222 ANGNATKEREE
-233 ESEVNKETTDETSEP
+233 ESEVNEETTDETSGA
-248 DVENTESAESSDDNV
+248 DVENTESTESSDDNV

-275 DSETTESEPMAEEN
+275 ESEPMAEEN

-294 TSTEEVTHE
+294 TLTEEVTHE
-303 TEQNAETEITISDI
+303 TEQNVETEITTSDIQNDDEFGGSSEEVTINSESETTESEPAIEENSVTEEVTLEAEQNEESHADFTVTDETEITTSDI

-334 ESETTESEPVVE
+334 ESETTESEPV
-346 ENSVTEEVTLEAEQ
+346 
-360 NEESHAD
+360 
-367 FTVTNETEIT
+367 
-377 TSDIQN
+377 
-383 DDEFGGSSEE
+383 
-393 VTIDSEPETTDSE
+393 
-406 PIAEESIVT
+406 AEESIVT
-415 EETSTE
+415 EESSTE

-451 ESVSEETSTETVKT
+451 ESVSEETSTETVET
-465 STKEDNGEITLELD
+465 YNKEDNGEITLELD

-561 DVNHK
+561 DINHK

-586 PVVFSEDDDENF
+586 PVVFSEDEDENF

-622 VCKRTGLNAKFT
+622 VCKRTGLNAKIT

-670 MERQVEFGYPLP
+670 MERQVKFGYSLP

-915 RTNSTDG
+915 RTSSTDG

>member
-80 NSCELCAAS
+80 NSCEVCAAS

-101 LNKLLYKRAVEILDK
+101 LNKLLYKRAIEILDK

-143 ENSKKYKIKLKV
+143 ENGKKYKIKLKV

-192 SVIVNFEDFLVNKER
+192 SVIVDFEDFLVNKER

-233 ESEVNKETTDETSEP
+233 ESEVNEETTDETSES
-248 DVENTESAESSDDNV
+248 DVENTESVESSDDNV
-263 DIQNKTSEPETT
+263 DIQNKTSE
-275 DSETTESEPMAEEN
+275 SETTESEPVAEESIV
-289 TIGEE
+289 TEE
-294 TSTEEVTHE
+294 SSTEEVTHE
-303 TEQNAETEITISDI
+303 TEQNTETEITTSDI

-327 EEVTINS
+327 KEVTIDS
-334 ESETTESEPVVE
+334 EPETTESEPAVE

-360 NEESHAD
+360 NEESHSD
-367 FTVTNETEIT
+367 FTVTDETEIT

-383 DDEFGGSSEE
+383 DDEFGGSSKE
-393 VTIDSEPETTDSE
+393 VTIDSEPETTESE
-406 PIAEESIVT
+406 PAVEESIAT

-421 DSGEITLEL
+421 DSREITLEL

-451 ESVSEETSTETVKT
+451 ESVSEETSTETVET

-524 KLESVNENFTDDE
+524 ELESVNENFTDDE
-537 EEITLERDDDI
+537 EEITLERDDVT

-555 NESTES
+555 NVSDES

-566 DFIKD
+566 DFVKD
-571 EAKKVSESDKKWYSN
+571 EAKKVSESDKKWYNN
-586 PVVFSEDDDENF
+586 PVVFSEDENENF

>member
-172 EESVFRIEEEEIF
+172 EESVFRIEEDEIF

-222 TNENAAKEREE
+222 ANGNATKEREE
-233 ESEVNKETTDETSEP
+233 ESEVNEETTDETSGT

-275 DSETTESEPMAEEN
+275 ESEPMAEEN
-289 TIGEE
+289 TISEE

-334 ESETTESEPVVE
+334 ESETTESEPAVE

-367 FTVTNETEIT
+367 FTVTDETEIT

-393 VTIDSEPETTDSE
+393 VTIDSESKTTESE
-406 PIAEESIVT
+406 PVAEESNVT
-415 EETSTE
+415 EENSTE

-510 ARKSIESEDSKEEI
+510 ARKSIESEDLKEEI
-524 KLESVNENFTDDE
+524 ELESVNENFTDDE

-555 NESTES
+555 NVSTES

-586 PVVFSEDDDENF
+586 PVVFSEDEDENF

>member
-15 LISGAK
+15 LVSGAK

-80 NSCELCAAS
+80 NSCEVCAAS

-233 ESEVNKETTDETSEP
+233 ESEVNEETTDETSEP

-263 DIQNKTSEPETT
+263 DIQNKTSE
-275 DSETTESEPMAEEN
+275 SETTESEPMTEDN

-303 TEQNAETEITISDI
+303 TEQNT
-317 QNDDEFGGSS
+317 
-327 EEVTINS
+327 
-334 ESETTESEPVVE
+334 
-346 ENSVTEEVTLEAEQ
+346 
-360 NEESHAD
+360 
-367 FTVTNETEIT
+367 ETEIT

-393 VTIDSEPETTDSE
+393 VTIDSEPETTESEPAVEENSVTEEVTLEAEQNEESHSDFTVTDETEITTSDIQNDDEFGGSSEEVTIDSE
-406 PIAEESIVT
+406 PETTESEPAVEENSVT

-451 ESVSEETSTETVKT
+451 ESVSEETSTETVET

-524 KLESVNENFTDDE
+524 ELESVNENFTDDE
-537 EEITLERDDDI
+537 EEITLERDGVT

-555 NESTES
+555 NVSDES

-566 DFIKD
+566 DFVKD
-571 EAKKVSESDKKWYSN
+571 EAKKVSESDKKWYNN
-586 PVVFSEDDDENF
+586 PVVFSEDENENF

>member
-172 EESVFRIEEEEIF
+172 EESVFRIEEDEIF

-192 SVIVNFEDFLVNKER
+192 SVIANFEDFLVNKER

-222 TNENAAKEREE
+222 ANGNAAKEREE
-233 ESEVNKETTDETSEP
+233 ESEVNEETTDETSGT

-263 DIQNKTSEPETT
+263 DIQNKTSEP
-275 DSETTESEPMAEEN
+275 ETTESEPMAEEN

-303 TEQNAETEITISDI
+303 TEQNAETEITTSDI

-327 EEVTINS
+327 EEVTIDS
-334 ESETTESEPVVE
+334 ESETTESEPVAK

-360 NEESHAD
+360 NEEPRAD
-367 FTVTNETEIT
+367 FTVTDETEIT

-393 VTIDSEPETTDSE
+393 VTIDSESETTESE
-406 PIAEESIVT
+406 PVAEESIVT
-415 EETSTE
+415 EESSTE

-524 KLESVNENFTDDE
+524 ELESVNENFTDDE

-586 PVVFSEDDDENF
+586 PVVFSEDEDENF

>member
-1 MISPSEAEEGVVKH
+1 MISSSEAEEGVVKH
-15 LISGAK
+15 LVSGAK

-29 NITYV
+29 NITYI
-34 SENANGEGKLT
+34 SENTNGEGKLT
-45 GVCPLCGER
+45 GICPLCGGQ

-59 LDEIDLVKEVENP
+59 LDEIDLVKEIENP

-80 NSCELCAAS
+80 NSCELCAES
-89 RKESITSEPARP
+89 RKESVTSEPSRP

-143 ENSKKYKIKLKV
+143 ENSKKYKIKLKI

-162 YFEDLDRDEF
+162 FFEDLDRDESEERIF
-172 EESVFRIEEEEIF
+172 EIEEDEPY
-185 AILKEDE
+185 AILKENE
-192 SVIVNFEDFLVNKER
+192 NVTVNFEDFLVNKER
-207 DSITDSITY
+207 DSITY
-216 IDEDQL
+216 IDEDRFA
-222 TNENAAKEREE
+222 TENAAKEKE
-233 ESEVNKETTDETSEP
+233 ES
-248 DVENTESAESSDDNV
+248 VENYDENI
-263 DIQNKTSEPETT
+263 DIQNKASEPELI
-275 DSETTESEPMAEEN
+275 DYQAPV
-289 TIGEE
+289 IEE
-294 TSTEEVTHE
+294 TSKEEVTSE
-303 TEQNAETEITISDI
+303 TEQNNKTDETEITTSDI
-317 QNDDEFGGSS
+317 QNNDEFNGSS

-334 ESETTESEPVVE
+334 EPELIDYQAPVIEETSK
-346 ENSVTEEVTLEAEQ
+346 EEVNHET
-360 NEESHAD
+360 D
-367 FTVTNETEIT
+367 ETEIT

-383 DDEFGGSSEE
+383 DDEFSGSSEE
-393 VTIDSEPETTDSE
+393 VTINSEQ
-406 PIAEESIVT
+406 
-415 EETSTE
+415 
-421 DSGEITLEL
+421 EL
-430 DDNSSSSS
+430 IDYQ
-438 FFDNLFGRNKKTE
+438 
-451 ESVSEETSTETVKT
+451 ESVSEETSTESVET
-465 STKEDNGEITLELD
+465 SVEENNGEITLELYD
-479 NENGDENP
+479 ENGNENP

-510 ARKSIESEDSKEEI
+510 ARKSIESEDSKDEI
-524 KLESVNENFTDDE
+524 VLESVNENFTDDE
-537 EEITLERDDDI
+537 KEITLERDVDT
-548 SKKEKGK
+548 SKKEKEE
-555 NESTES
+555 NISTES

-566 DFIKD
+566 DFVKD
-571 EAKKVSESDKKWYSN
+571 EAKKVSESDKKWYNN
-586 PVVFSEDDDENF
+586 PVVFSEDDNENF

-670 MERQVEFGYPLP
+670 MERQVEFAYPLP
-682 KGTKYGLAYLYSDCL
+682 KGIRYGLAYLYSDCL

-718 FDGRRIINLAGNY
+718 FDGRRIINLGGNY

-975 FMLNPLKTMKLEF
+975 FMLNPIKTMKLEF

>member
-80 NSCELCAAS
+80 NSCEVCAAS

-172 EESVFRIEEEEIF
+172 EESVFRIEEDEIF

-192 SVIVNFEDFLVNKER
+192 SVIANFEDFLVNKER

-222 TNENAAKEREE
+222 ANGNAAKERE

-263 DIQNKTSEPETT
+263 DIQNKTSEPETI
-275 DSETTESEPMAEEN
+275 ESEPMAEEN

-303 TEQNAETEITISDI
+303 TEQNTETEITISDI

-334 ESETTESEPVVE
+334 EPETTESEPVAE
-346 ENSVTEEVTLEAEQ
+346 EKSVTEEVTLEAEQ
-360 NEESHAD
+360 KEESHAD
-367 FTVTNETEIT
+367 FTVTDETEIT

-383 DDEFGGSSEE
+383 DDEFDGSSEE
-393 VTIDSEPETTDSE
+393 VTINSEPETAESE
-406 PIAEESIVT
+406 PVAEESIVT

-438 FFDNLFGRNKKTE
+438 FFDNLFGRNNKTE
-451 ESVSEETSTETVKT
+451 ESVSEETSIETVET

-524 KLESVNENFTDDE
+524 ELESVNENFTDDE
-537 EEITLERDDDI
+537 EEITLEIDDDI

-555 NESTES
+555 NVSTES

-586 PVVFSEDDDENF
+586 PVVFSEDEDENF

>member
-80 NSCELCAAS
+80 NSCEVCAAS

-192 SVIVNFEDFLVNKER
+192 SVIANFEDFLVNKER

-222 TNENAAKEREE
+222 TNGNAAKEREE

-263 DIQNKTSEPETT
+263 DIQNKTFE
-275 DSETTESEPMAEEN
+275 SETTESEPAVEEN
-289 TIGEE
+289 SVTEE
-294 TSTEEVTHE
+294 SLTEEVTHE
-303 TEQNAETEITISDI
+303 TEQNT
-317 QNDDEFGGSS
+317 
-327 EEVTINS
+327 
-334 ESETTESEPVVE
+334 
-346 ENSVTEEVTLEAEQ
+346 
-360 NEESHAD
+360 
-367 FTVTNETEIT
+367 ETEIT

-393 VTIDSEPETTDSE
+393 VTIDSEPETTETEPAVEENSVTEEVTLEAEQNEESHSDFTVTDETEITTSDIQNDDEFGGSSEEVTIDSE
-406 PIAEESIVT
+406 PETTETEPVAEESVVT
-415 EETSTE
+415 EESSTE

-510 ARKSIESEDSKEEI
+510 ARKLIESEDSKEEI

-555 NESTES
+555 NVSTES

-586 PVVFSEDDDENF
+586 PVVFSEDEDENF

-622 VCKRTGLNAKFT
+622 VCKRTGINAKFT